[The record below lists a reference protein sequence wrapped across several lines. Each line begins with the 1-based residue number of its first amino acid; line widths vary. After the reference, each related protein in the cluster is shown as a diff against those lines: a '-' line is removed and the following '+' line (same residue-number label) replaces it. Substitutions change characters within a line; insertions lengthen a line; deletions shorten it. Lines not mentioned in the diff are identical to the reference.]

1 MARTTTQNQQQNK
14 QFIRQTVLETVREI
28 FNDPDYGLPLTS
40 QTIRRL
46 KKSMKS
52 KKAGRIIGVDE
63 ILKKY
68 RK

>member
-1 MARTTTQNQQQNK
+1 MTKIALRNK
-14 QFIRQTVLETVREI
+14 KINNLVRQTVIETVREV
-28 FNDPDYGLPLTS
+28 FNDPDYGLPLIP

-52 KKAGRIIGVDE
+52 KKAGRVISLEE

-68 RK
+68 SK

>member
-1 MARTTTQNQQQNK
+1 MAKIGLRNK
-14 QFIRQTVLETVREI
+14 KLNNLIRQTIIETIREV

-52 KKAGRIIGVDE
+52 KRAGRVIDFEE

-68 RK
+68 PR